1 MIRGKPPKRTHSRSH
16 ERGVSN
22 RGSIAK
28 VRAPAA
34 PMGLSFD
41 SVDGDRPGTR
51 GSGVCPRPTG
61 TTSLSCLTIIDGWA
75 RGKPL
80 FL

>member
-1 MIRGKPPKRTHSRSH
+1 MIRGRRSKRTHSRRH
-16 ERGVSN
+16 ERGGSN

-41 SVDGDRPGTR
+41 SVDR
-51 GSGVCPRPTG
+51 
-61 TTSLSCLTIIDGWA
+61 
-75 RGKPL
+75 
-80 FL
+80 